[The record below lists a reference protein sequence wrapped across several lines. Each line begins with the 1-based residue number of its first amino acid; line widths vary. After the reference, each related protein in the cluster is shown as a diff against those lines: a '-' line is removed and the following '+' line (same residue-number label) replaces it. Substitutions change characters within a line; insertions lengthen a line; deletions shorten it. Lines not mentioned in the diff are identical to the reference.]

1 MGALYSRNIE
11 LFMITIINSCIL
23 TDCIFTVAYYVAP
36 SVLTKEVLTTESC
49 CYQHFNLPGFS
60 FNGYRM
66 RLFSLLSPQW

>member
-1 MGALYSRNIE
+1 
-11 LFMITIINSCIL
+11 L